1 MKTYENGE
9 PHLFQPRDCRDI
21 VIIFLI
27 AVCVVLYRLN
37 MP

>member
-9 PHLFQPRDCRDI
+9 PHLIQPKDAREI

-27 AVCVVLYRLN
+27 AVCVVLWRLN
-37 MP
+37 Q